1 MLKNL
6 TNIIGTFQETIQN
19 PTTIP
24 ETTTTLSSTAIKNL
38 KIQIKKHDNLNNMLN
53 FPVLIFFHT
62 CLFMI
67 IKIDLLYPIDK
78 RGCRKCKA

>member
-53 FPVLIFFHT
+53 FPAFDIFS
-62 CLFMI
+62 CMLVYDN
-67 IKIDLLYPIDK
+67 KN
-78 RGCRKCKA
+78 